1 MHVDVRKWWFFVS
14 NHPFNH
20 LHFWS
25 WQNEFALI
33 AQKGWTS
40 IQPCFIV
47 SSFLTTLSVIAFIEF
62 TPSPSAAGAL
72 WAIVFGIRQENHVHD
87 DDEEQE
93 NIYQNWETY
102 AAVSEYLVLG
112 PLFVVHVLK
121 YFFFVIP
128 KSLWNPLLYYSLTV
142 ASRQNK
148 CIGQMSTSPALNLM
162 IPWYFWH

>member
-1 MHVDVRKWWFFVS
+1 MTEWICLDSSERVD
-14 NHPFNH
+14 FN
-20 LHFWS
+20 
-25 WQNEFALI
+25 
-33 AQKGWTS
+33 
-40 IQPCFIV
+40 
-47 SSFLTTLSVIAFIEF
+47 TTLFYCIFFFDNAFSHCLYRVYPLPLCSWGPVGNIFLVSDRKIMYMMMMRNRKTFTKIEK
-62 TPSPSAAGAL
+62 PMP
-72 WAIVFGIRQENHVHD
+72 R
-87 DDEEQE
+87 
-93 NIYQNWETY
+93 
-102 AAVSEYLVLG
+102 YLVLG

>member
-72 WAIVFGIRQENHVHD
+72 WAIFFWYPTGKSCTWWWWGTGKHLPKLRNLCRGIRVSGVG
-87 DDEEQE
+87 
-93 NIYQNWETY
+93 
-102 AAVSEYLVLG
+102 AVICCSCFEV
-112 PLFVVHVLK
+112 
-121 YFFFVIP
+121 FFFVIP

-162 IPWYFWH
+162 ILWYFWH

>member
-72 WAIVFGIRQENHVHD
+72 WAIFVKWLL
-87 DDEEQE
+87 
-93 NIYQNWETY
+93 Y
-102 AAVSEYLVLG
+102 SYLVNM
-112 PLFVVHVLK
+112 K
-121 YFFFVIP
+121 
-128 KSLWNPLLYYSLTV
+128 KD
-142 ASRQNK
+142 
-148 CIGQMSTSPALNLM
+148 ALNVRTRYRYILGFHAMIFLM
-162 IPWYFWH
+162 HTQINILKKNQIKHLAS